1 MTLATMRTLQTGD
14 DWIEE
19 KEGGLARY
27 YFELLRHLP
36 ATGTTAHGLVV
47 GSPRI
52 AESTGG
58 TVVAFARPD
67 APILE
72 RLRSARKAALAQIDR
87 GQIDLIAAHFALYAL
102 PIADRLRKVPTVVHF
117 HGPWA
122 GESGAEGA
130 AKLNARFKQA
140 VENVV
145 YSRAKRFIVLSR
157 SFQQE
162 LVRRY
167 GVAEELIR
175 VVPGG
180 IDIERFNMTL
190 SRAEARQR
198 LGWPNDRP
206 ILLSIRRQV
215 RRMGLEDLIHA
226 AKLLVQQ
233 QPDLLLLLGGSGSIS
248 GELKSLIAELGL
260 EDSVRLLGRIDDADL
275 PTAYRAADMTI
286 VPSQSLEGF
295 GLITL
300 ESLAA
305 GTPVYVTPVGGLPE
319 IVQPFAPE
327 CVFSGTSSVEIAS
340 VLGEAL
346 RGARPVPT
354 EDACRAYAANGYS
367 WPHIAERVR
376 HVYDEAMG

>member
-1 MTLATMRTLQTGD
+1 MTIATMRTLQTGD

-36 ATGTTAHGLVV
+36 ATGTTTHGLVV
-47 GSPRI
+47 GSSRI

-58 TVVAFARPD
+58 EVVAFARPND
-67 APILE
+67 SMLE

-102 PIADRLRKVPTVVHF
+102 PIVDRLRKVPTVVHF

-122 GESGAEGA
+122 GESGVEGA

-175 VVPGG
+175 IVPGG

-190 SRAEARQR
+190 GRAEARQR

-206 ILLSIRRQV
+206 ILLTIRRQV
-215 RRMGLEDLIHA
+215 RRMGLEDLIRA

-233 QPDLLLLLGGSGSIS
+233 QPDLLLLLGGSGPIS

-260 EDSVRLLGRIDDADL
+260 EDSVRLLGRIGNADL
-275 PTAYRAADMTI
+275 TTAYRAADMTI

-327 CVFSGTSSVEIAS
+327 CVFSGTSSAEIAS
-340 VLGEAL
+340 VLGEVL

-354 EDACRAYAANGYS
+354 EEACRAYAANGYS
-367 WPHIAERVR
+367 WPHIAEQVR
-376 HVYDEAMG
+376 HVYDEAI